1 MVRVCAQSF
10 GVSGPLL
17 PPLPSSRPPLGRSF
31 ACIYLSKTGT
41 CDTSLSSSHEMSA
54 PSSCA
59 GIGDHVCGQ
68 AGVLVPCGVG
78 APHLPTSAQT
88 DREQE
93 INITKART
101 RAHAHTFKRCT
112 SSSRLIMPLERPTA
126 RRSRMQQITSTHT
139 PRQLHVRI
147 IAVKYI
153 SERGVETRVSR
164 AAAAVPQHCRVAERQ
179 PEAPDLL
186 KRGRC
191 IAHRSAQHCDWKTE
205 TF

>member
-1 MVRVCAQSF
+1 MRPEFRGLFFPPS
-10 GVSGPLL
+10 L
-17 PPLPSSRPPLGRSF
+17 PPARPPLARSF
-31 ACIYLSKTGT
+31 ACICDRLT

-59 GIGDHVCGQ
+59 CIGDHVCGQ

-78 APHLPTSAQT
+78 ATYLPTSAQT

-93 INITKART
+93 INITNART

-139 PRQLHVRI
+139 PRQLRVRV
-147 IAVKYI
+147 AVKYI
-153 SERGVETRVSR
+153 IESAQRGDARLARGSLPTTVL
-164 AAAAVPQHCRVAERQ
+164 P
-179 PEAPDLL
+179 
-186 KRGRC
+186 RGRTT
-191 IAHRSAQHCDWKTE
+191 ARSP
-205 TF
+205 